1 MEGTRVKPASAD
13 AEKRLKKNGCSSIAA
28 QASYEAR
35 TELQGRLEGATKAIL
50 KSWRRKNADAA
61 K

>member
-1 MEGTRVKPASAD
+1 MKPASAD